1 MNKHKH
7 AATPHHAHFRRHYDN
22 EHPMNKD
29 NSNEYDIH
37 DELVNLVTRL
47 KPVIEALRALIGQ
60 ADDAVATRLDH
71 SLSHIDA
78 KIEEMTAVTQKL
90 DDSAISAS
98 EALSQYQN
106 LVLEQL
112 QAAVTTFTDT
122 EMPSRYDDKIADII
136 TNMKQQIDTAVQ
148 AVITAKNDSIEAKVN
163 AMQAV
168 ADKLGVSADSL
179 ALFTSQYQAGHEQI
193 IKDIEAFENATKKR
207 IGEVKEDADK
217 DLGKIYKSIESMSI
231 KRIAAVAA
239 ACMAAVI
246 ISLVALIFWYV
257 PSFDEI
263 AEMRQQQAELQ
274 RGIDELETGW
284 KQAFNNAQSA
294 QFILACDVN
303 KGQPDVISWCVRA
316 DSKSFLRDEKGFVYY
331 KIAGSTRAKPTE

>member
-1 MNKHKH
+1 
-7 AATPHHAHFRRHYDN
+7 
-22 EHPMNKD
+22 MNKD

-148 AVITAKNDSIEAKVN
+148 AVI
-163 AMQAV
+163 
-168 ADKLGVSADSL
+168 SADSL

-239 ACMAAVI
+239 ACTAAVV
-246 ISLVALIFWYV
+246 ISLMALVFWYV
-257 PSFDEI
+257 PSFDKI

>member
-1 MNKHKH
+1 
-7 AATPHHAHFRRHYDN
+7 
-22 EHPMNKD
+22 MNKD

-239 ACMAAVI
+239 ACTAAVV
-246 ISLVALIFWYV
+246 ISLMALVFWYV
-257 PSFDEI
+257 PSFDKI

-303 KGQPDVISWCVRA
+303 KDQPDVISWCVRA

>member
-1 MNKHKH
+1 
-7 AATPHHAHFRRHYDN
+7 
-22 EHPMNKD
+22 MNKD
-29 NSNEYDIH
+29 NSNEHDIH
-37 DELVNLVTRL
+37 DELINLVTRL
-47 KPVIEALRALIGQ
+47 KPVIEALRALIGK

-71 SLSHIDA
+71 SLSRIDGTVDEISTVIA
-78 KIEEMTAVTQKL
+78 EL
-90 DDSAISAS
+90 GNSASASS
-98 EALSQYQN
+98 EALSQYQD
-106 LVLEQL
+106 LVLKQL

-122 EMPSRYDDKIADII
+122 EMPRRYDDKIADII
-136 TNMKQQIDTAVQ
+136 IDMKQQIDTAVQ
-148 AVITAKNDSIEAKVN
+148 AVVTAKNASIEAQVS

-239 ACMAAVI
+239 ACTAAVV
-246 ISLVALIFWYV
+246 ISLMALVFWYV
-257 PSFDEI
+257 PSFDKI

-303 KGQPDVISWCVRA
+303 KDQPDVISWCVRA
-316 DSKSFLRDEKGFVYY
+316 DSKSFLRDEEGFVYY

>member
-1 MNKHKH
+1 
-7 AATPHHAHFRRHYDN
+7 
-22 EHPMNKD
+22 MNKD
-29 NSNEYDIH
+29 NSNEHDIH
-37 DELVNLVTRL
+37 DELINLVTRL
-47 KPVIEALRALIGQ
+47 KPVIEALRALIGK

-71 SLSHIDA
+71 SLSRIDGTVDEISTVIA
-78 KIEEMTAVTQKL
+78 EL
-90 DDSAISAS
+90 GNSASASS
-98 EALSQYQN
+98 EALSQYQD
-106 LVLEQL
+106 LVLKQL

-122 EMPSRYDDKIADII
+122 EMPRRYDDKIADII
-136 TNMKQQIDTAVQ
+136 IDMKQQIDTAVQ
-148 AVITAKNDSIEAKVN
+148 AVVTAKNASIEAQVS

-239 ACMAAVI
+239 ACTAAVAAACTAAVV
-246 ISLVALIFWYV
+246 ISLMALVFWYV
-257 PSFDEI
+257 PSFDKI

-303 KGQPDVISWCVRA
+303 KDQPDVISWCVRA

-331 KIAGSTRAKPTE
+331 KISGSTRAKPTE

>member
-1 MNKHKH
+1 
-7 AATPHHAHFRRHYDN
+7 
-22 EHPMNKD
+22 MNKD

-239 ACMAAVI
+239 ACTAAVV
-246 ISLVALIFWYV
+246 ISLMALVFWYV
-257 PSFDEI
+257 PSFDKI

-303 KGQPDVISWCVRA
+303 KDQPDVISWCVRA

-331 KIAGSTRAKPTE
+331 KISGSTRAKPTE

>member
-1 MNKHKH
+1 
-7 AATPHHAHFRRHYDN
+7 
-22 EHPMNKD
+22 MNKD

-90 DDSAISAS
+90 DDSASSAS

-148 AVITAKNDSIEAKVN
+148 ALITAKNDSIEAKVN

-239 ACMAAVI
+239 ACTAAVV
-246 ISLVALIFWYV
+246 ISLMALVFWYV
-257 PSFDEI
+257 PSFDKI

-303 KGQPDVISWCVRA
+303 KDQPDVISWCVRA

>member
-1 MNKHKH
+1 
-7 AATPHHAHFRRHYDN
+7 
-22 EHPMNKD
+22 MNKD

-239 ACMAAVI
+239 ACTAAVV
-246 ISLVALIFWYV
+246 ISLMALVFWYV
-257 PSFDEI
+257 PSFDKI

-303 KGQPDVISWCVRA
+303 KEQPDVISWCVRA
-316 DSKSFLRDEKGFVYY
+316 DSKSFLRDEEGFVYY